1 MIHILL
7 LLLINPSNRR
17 GFLLYYRCM
26 ENVFE
31 NPLMVRVCEVL
42 NLDSSNL
49 PDRLL
54 LEYSEGKCY
63 AKFYDFSEKGTVIS
77 PYKKKRIFLDCLLKL
92 LVEFMKDGDMPFP
105 DVIGTDCKS
114 IYDSVTHRE
123 VLDMRVF
130 FPTCFI
136 QVSYADEVM
145 MVDFSE
151 VASGSLRD
159 RLQVEI
165 D

>member
-1 MIHILL
+1 
-7 LLLINPSNRR
+7 
-17 GFLLYYRCM
+17 M

-42 NLDSSNL
+42 DLDSSYM

-63 AKFYDFSEKGTVIS
+63 AKFYEFSKQSTVIS
-77 PYKKKRIFLDCLLKL
+77 PYRKERIFLDCLLKL
-92 LVEFMKDGDMPFP
+92 LKEFMKDGDMPFP
-105 DVIGTDCKS
+105 NVMGTDRKS
-114 IYDSVTHRE
+114 IYDSFTHRE

-130 FPTCFI
+130 FPTCFL
-136 QVSYADEVM
+136 QVDYGDESM
-145 MVDFSE
+145 MIDFSD

-159 RLQVEI
+159 SLQVIDQVEI